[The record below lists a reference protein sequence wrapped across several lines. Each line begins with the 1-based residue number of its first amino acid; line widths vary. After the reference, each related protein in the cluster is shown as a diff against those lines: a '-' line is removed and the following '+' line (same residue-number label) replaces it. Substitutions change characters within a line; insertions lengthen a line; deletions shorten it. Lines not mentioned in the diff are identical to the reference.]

1 LTPENRDIPISGILQ
16 QWLRNCI
23 APCAGAFMRK
33 ALTGLVFTGVMTAL
47 AAAPAKAALI
57 VLQPDGATGKDAQI
71 DTLSPNTNWG
81 NLPQILINW
90 FDNARS
96 IGLIEFSLG
105 AIPVGSVVT
114 SATLSL
120 FHEINTQS
128 SATYE
133 VFRVTSAW
141 NESTV
146 TFNTA
151 PTFDPTAVS
160 SLTFSGL
167 PGVFRD
173 WNVTS
178 LVQGWVDSTFANFGM
193 WIEEIPVQG
202 SHTAYFSSS
211 DTATP
216 EWRPILTIE
225 YEPAAAIPEPA
236 SVLLLGSGLAAIVA
250 RRRAARHS
258 GR

>member
-1 LTPENRDIPISGILQ
+1 MLVDVLHDDSEGDSM
-16 QWLRNCI
+16 LR
-23 APCAGAFMRK
+23 RK
-33 ALTGLVFTGVMTAL
+33 LTGWAAAVGLLTVF
-47 AAAPAKAALI
+47 AAAPASAALI
-57 VLQPDGATGKDAQI
+57 VLQPDGAAGKDTQI
-71 DTLSPNTNWG
+71 DTLSPNMNWG
-81 NLPQILINW
+81 NAQQILINW
-90 FDNARS
+90 VGNARS
-96 IGLIEFSLG
+96 IGLIEFDLG
-105 AIPVGSVVT
+105 AIPAGAVVT

-128 SATYE
+128 SATYD

-211 DTATP
+211 DTSTP
-216 EWRPILTIE
+216 AWRPILTVE
-225 YEPAAAIPEPA
+225 YEEVAAIPEPA
-236 SVLLLGSGLAAIVA
+236 SLLLLGSGLVAAAA
-250 RRRAARHS
+250 RRRAR
-258 GR
+258 R